1 VIVGRCPLSD
11 VLITIEG
18 PREVFKVRGAVLI
31 IVGVAF
37 AFGLIGS
44 LMTVVGHHSAQAQP
58 NMSLPGFQ
66 VMSDAEDEQLRRKRL
81 VATHEILPAT
91 K

>member
-1 VIVGRCPLSD
+1 MVGRCHLSGD
-11 VLITIEG
+11 LITIQR

-44 LMTVVGHHSAQAQP
+44 LMTVVGRRSAQAQP
-58 NMSLPGFQ
+58 NMSLPRFQ
-66 VMSDAEDEQLRRKRL
+66 VMSDTLDEQVRQKQFI
-81 VATHEILPAT
+81 ATHAILPAT